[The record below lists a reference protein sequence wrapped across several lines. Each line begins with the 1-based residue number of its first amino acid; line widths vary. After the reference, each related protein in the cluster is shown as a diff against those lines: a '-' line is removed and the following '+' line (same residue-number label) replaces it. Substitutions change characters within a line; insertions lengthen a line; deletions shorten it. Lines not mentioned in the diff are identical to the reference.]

1 MSGVVKGMDKI
12 LSSMDMDK
20 IAAVM
25 DKFEQSFDQLDLQS
39 QMVEGAINSST
50 ASTMPEDEVDMLIAQ
65 VSDEHGLDFASKAAD
80 ASRAPVQVDAARA
93 EADLEDTLEA
103 RLAALRG

>member
-1 MSGVVKGMDKI
+1 M
-12 LSSMDMDK
+12 L
-20 IAAVM
+20 
-25 DKFEQSFDQLDLQS
+25 
-39 QMVEGAINSST
+39 
-50 ASTMPEDEVDMLIAQ
+50 ASLFFSWLITTAQ